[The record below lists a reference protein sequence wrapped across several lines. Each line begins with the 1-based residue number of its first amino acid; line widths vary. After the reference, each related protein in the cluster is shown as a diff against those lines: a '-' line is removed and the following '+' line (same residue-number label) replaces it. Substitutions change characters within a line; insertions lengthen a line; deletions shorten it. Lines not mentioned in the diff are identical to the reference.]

1 MLDKIEVIGIFNSF
15 VGIFNSFVSF
25 KENKE
30 NFMNHPTTRLIKL
43 SKNEI
48 GRISEHILDQ

>member
-1 MLDKIEVIGIFNSF
+1 MLDKIEVIGIFNPF
-15 VGIFNSFVSF
+15 VNL

-30 NFMNHPTTRLIKL
+30 NFMNHPTTRLINL

>member
-30 NFMNHPTTRLIKL
+30 SFMNHPTTRLINL
-43 SKNEI
+43 PKNEI
-48 GRISEHILDQ
+48 GKISEHILDQ